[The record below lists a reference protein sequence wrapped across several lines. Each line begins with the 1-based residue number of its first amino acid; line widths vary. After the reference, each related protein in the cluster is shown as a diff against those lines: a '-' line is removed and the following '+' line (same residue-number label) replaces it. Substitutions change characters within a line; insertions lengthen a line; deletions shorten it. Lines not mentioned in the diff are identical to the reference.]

1 MKKYLVVIFASALIL
16 RLLLV
21 FSAYHGDLN
30 NNISW
35 GTLAVER
42 GLSGFYESEDQNS
55 PNLIGKEPCLSIT
68 LCEGGWPYSAP
79 NQPPLTI
86 LMFAGTRIIWQ
97 FVENASWS
105 LNNNFQI
112 FPSQFIWFWEEKGMT
127 LLVKLPGIFADIGI
141 GWLIYKYAEQKT
153 KNKKKQKRLPLMLT
167 AVWLF
172 NPVIWYNSAV
182 WGQTDS
188 VVNLLGLVGILA
200 LLKKDLVKFAL
211 LFTLSFLFKGSLGIF
226 IPILGVVALWQK
238 YPLKEWIRAICYMLL
253 AVIVVSIWFHPR
265 PDLFSWI
272 IELYKDRI
280 LPGEIGDLTA
290 NAFNFW
296 WLVNPGKVLDST
308 LFFGLPARVWSFII
322 ALSGMGVVGYW
333 LRKKL
338 SDKRIILS
346 LVVLSLVSFLFMTRI
361 HGRYLYPFF
370 PYATILLGSIP
381 GFTFIYV
388 ILSITH
394 FLNLYYLFWAPPFS
408 LLESLYQ
415 ASYFMQAI
423 SIVNILVF
431 VKLLRSAHQ
440 RH

>member
-1 MKKYLVVIFASALIL
+1 MKKYLIIIFTSALIL

-35 GTLAVER
+35 GVLAVGR

-55 PNLIGKEPCLSIT
+55 PNLIGKGSCPSVA

-86 LMFAGTRIIWQ
+86 LMFAGIRVVWQ
-97 FVENASWS
+97 WTENVSWWMNDS
-105 LNNNFQI
+105 FQI
-112 FPSQFIWFWEEKGMT
+112 FPSQFIWFWEEKGMV
-127 LLVKLPGIFADIGI
+127 LLIKLPSILADLGI
-141 GWLIYKYAEQKT
+141 GWLIYKYLSEK
-153 KNKKKQKRLPLMLT
+153 KNKHAILLS

-172 NPVIWYNSAV
+172 NPITWYNSAI

-188 VVNLLGLVGILA
+188 VVNLLGLLGVLE
-200 LLKKDLVKFAL
+200 LLKKKFVRFSVF
-211 LFTLSFLFKGSLGIF
+211 FTLSFLFKGSLGIF
-226 IPILGVVALWQK
+226 IPILGILAIWQK
-238 YPLKEWIRAICYMLL
+238 HPLKEWIRAICYVLL
-253 AVIVVSIWFHPR
+253 ATIVISVWFHPR
-265 PDLFSWI
+265 PDLFLWI
-272 IELYKDRI
+272 IELYKNRI

-296 WLVNPGKVLDST
+296 WLVNPGKILDST
-308 LFFGLPARVWSFII
+308 LFFGLPARVWGLVIT
-322 ALSGMGVVGYW
+322 LSGMGAVGYW
-333 LRKKL
+333 LRKKS

-346 LVVLSLVSFLFMTRI
+346 LVILSLISFLFMTRI

-381 GFTFIYV
+381 GFTFFYV

-394 FLNLYYLFWAPPFS
+394 LLNLYYLFWAPSFS
-408 LLESLYQ
+408 FLESVYR

-431 VKLLRSAHQ
+431 VKLLRQLRSSKI
-440 RH
+440 